1 MAFYTCGTSSISD
14 YFRNLDSCIL
24 RSYPVI
30 KWFWVK
36 KPDAAICSDS
46 DLLSSPMAAAMA
58 TEENPLDELFS
69 YLPYSTTN
77 EIYLNITVET
87 ARRKVDWR
95 ALAGAMGFNEKQ
107 VTLIQQ
113 DTRRT
118 PKGKLLID
126 VWEELGNASLRKL
139 IYALKIA
146 NMGECLNILKEDVYL
161 EG

>member
-1 MAFYTCGTSSISD
+1 
-14 YFRNLDSCIL
+14 
-24 RSYPVI
+24 
-30 KWFWVK
+30 
-36 KPDAAICSDS
+36 
-46 DLLSSPMAAAMA
+46 MA